1 MPSYIRNYLMRR
13 QSEKYMITPIKTLNF
28 TTKIKIVLKTYLF
41 INLRDMKYFSDGTD
55 TERIR

>member
-1 MPSYIRNYLMRR
+1 MRR